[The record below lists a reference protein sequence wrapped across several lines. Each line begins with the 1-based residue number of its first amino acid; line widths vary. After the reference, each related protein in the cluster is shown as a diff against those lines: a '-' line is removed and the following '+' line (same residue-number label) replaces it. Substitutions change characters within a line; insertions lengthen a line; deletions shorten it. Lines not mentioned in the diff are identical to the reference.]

1 MSENTEARPSGRD
14 LLARQEASEYFEL
27 AQHGGSWMVV
37 GGFVAASMWIGAA
50 AGVILGFYGVPA
62 LMALNPFVL
71 AGGAMGIA
79 VPALLLV
86 MAGYMGRTNRR
97 ASAANALVM
106 SAATRLMAP
115 AREAGTEGITF
126 AEQMKQAA
134 AEIDHAMAH
143 ALTAMK
149 AMSGEIG
156 DERMRLESVAYASA
170 DNARDLTER
179 LSAERQALEGLAR
192 DLRSQ
197 LNQMNDAIPRQ
208 AEAMVAAAR
217 AATTE
222 ISQADELLDNQLEA
236 MRSASEA
243 LAARLLD
250 LDNLAREAGA
260 RTETL
265 TFAAYAPGAENTTA
279 WLRTELEKTL
289 AAFELSG
296 VIE

>member
-1 MSENTEARPSGRD
+1 MSENPEARPSGRD

-27 AQHGGSWMVV
+27 AQSGGSWMVV

-62 LMALNPFVL
+62 LMALNPFIL

-192 DLRSQ
+192 DLRGQ
-197 LNQMNDAIPRQ
+197 LSEMNDAIPRQ
-208 AEAMVAAAR
+208 AEAMVSMV
-217 AATTE
+217 
-222 ISQADELLDNQLEA
+222 IHHSF
-236 MRSASEA
+236 
-243 LAARLLD
+243 RLM
-250 LDNLAREAGA
+250 
-260 RTETL
+260 
-265 TFAAYAPGAENTTA
+265 
-279 WLRTELEKTL
+279 
-289 AAFELSG
+289 
-296 VIE
+296 